1 MTTAVIAYSATEAA
15 IADLVTMYKGVVY
28 DVTTPEGMFVAKAA
42 YKDINTH
49 SITLEK
55 AREKEKAES
64 LAYGRWVDSEAK
76 RIAEQLDALRLPIKA
91 QIETETKRIEREK
104 EEVLRK
110 ETERLAA
117 EQKAIK
123 DAEEAKMAAERAE
136 IARQQEELRKSQQ
149 EAAKQI
155 EEAQRIS
162 RLKIEEEERTARL
175 AREEADRQSRLAQQA
190 RDEVARVKAQ
200 QEEERL
206 KAERDKIETARRE
219 AEAVEREAKR
229 KESELLDATQML
241 SSFVSRFGHLPRF
254 QSIVGLIEAFLAD
267 KEKAA

>member
-64 LAYGRWVDSEAK
+64 LAYGRRVDSEAK

-91 QIETETKRIEREK
+91 QIETETKRVEREK
-104 EEVLRK
+104 EEALRK
-110 ETERLAA
+110 EVERLAA
-117 EQKAIK
+117 EEKAKK
-123 DAEEAKMAAERAE
+123 DAEEAAIAAQRAE
-136 IARQQEELRKSQQ
+136 IARQQEELRKAQQ
-149 EAAKQI
+149 EAARQV
-155 EEAQRIS
+155 EEAHRAS
-162 RLKIEEEERTARL
+162 RLKIEKEERAARL
-175 AREEADRQSRLAQQA
+175 AREEADRAAKVL
-190 RDEVARVKAQ
+190 RDA
-200 QEEERL
+200 EEARL

-219 AEAVEREAKR
+219 TEAVEREAKR